1 MSIKLEHVDFYYS
14 AKTPIQYQALHD
26 VCFEVAS
33 KEDFIALVGKTGSG
47 KSTLVSLLNG
57 LILPSYGKLTV
68 TKEDENKTV
77 LFEIN
82 RPIQLDKKGRNRF
95 YKNKKIKNVKNL
107 RQTVGLVFQFPEYQ
121 LFESDVLT
129 DVMYGPKNFGVS
141 KEEAEKQAIEALTMV
156 GIDKS
161 YYHRSPFELS
171 GGEKRKVAIAGI
183 IAMKPDYLVLDEP
196 TAGLD
201 PVSENNMLELFNKI
215 HEQGTAIILISH
227 NMDIVLQY
235 AKKVCV
241 IDDGRIVATDTPLN
255 IFQNEE
261 FLKNSSIDAPYVLKV
276 ANELR
281 KNGLNIDIKKV
292 SDIPSLAR
300 EIKEAKNG

>member
-1 MSIKLEHVDFYYS
+1 
-14 AKTPIQYQALHD
+14 
-26 VCFEVAS
+26 
-33 KEDFIALVGKTGSG
+33 
-47 KSTLVSLLNG
+47 
-57 LILPSYGKLTV
+57 
-68 TKEDENKTV
+68 
-77 LFEIN
+77 
-82 RPIQLDKKGRNRF
+82 
-95 YKNKKIKNVKNL
+95 
-107 RQTVGLVFQFPEYQ
+107 
-121 LFESDVLT
+121 
-129 DVMYGPKNFGVS
+129 
-141 KEEAEKQAIEALTMV
+141 
-156 GIDKS
+156 
-161 YYHRSPFELS
+161 
-171 GGEKRKVAIAGI
+171 
-183 IAMKPDYLVLDEP
+183 MKPDYLVLDEP